1 MTVKIQSEKM
11 THNTITLTNYKRE
24 ITFHECANVALH
36 VVIREASSSGPCG
49 ARWKSQSTH
58 KVIRR
63 ARTI

>member
-36 VVIREASSSGPCG
+36 VVIREASSSGPCVPG
-49 ARWKSQSTH
+49 ESRRVPEEV
-58 KVIRR
+58 KVN
-63 ARTI
+63 